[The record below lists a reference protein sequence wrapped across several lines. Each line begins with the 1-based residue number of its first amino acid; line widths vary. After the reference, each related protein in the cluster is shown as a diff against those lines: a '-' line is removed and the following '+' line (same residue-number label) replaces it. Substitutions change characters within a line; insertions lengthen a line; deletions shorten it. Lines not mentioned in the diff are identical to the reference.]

1 MAYKLADSGKK
12 ILVIE
17 RGDFVPVE
25 KENWDSVEVFQKN
38 RYTTTETWLDKDNKE
53 FRPGMHYNVGGN
65 TKFYG
70 AALFRLRE
78 QDFGEIQH
86 YGGISPA
93 WPIQYQDLQPYYL
106 EAETL

>member
-12 ILVIE
+12 ILILE

-25 KENWDSVEVFQKN
+25 KENWNSIEVFQNN
-38 RYTTTETWLDKDNKE
+38 RYTTTELWLDKHGRA

-78 QDFGEIQH
+78 EDFREI
-86 YGGISPA
+86 
-93 WPIQYQDLQPYYL
+93 
-106 EAETL
+106 